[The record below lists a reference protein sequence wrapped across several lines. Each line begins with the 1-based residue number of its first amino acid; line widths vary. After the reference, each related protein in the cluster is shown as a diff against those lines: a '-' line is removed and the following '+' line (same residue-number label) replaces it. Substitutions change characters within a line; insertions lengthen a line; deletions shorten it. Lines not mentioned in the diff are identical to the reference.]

1 MGRVILIDAVSAVAL
16 VGLWYFCLASYN
28 HRRGAKALRWVE
40 VACSNRGR
48 LIEARWFGAS
58 RVQAHLQF
66 ASHWFENARVTI
78 KLLPRPLPIQW
89 LLSTWQKQRETLTF
103 EADLDCAPG
112 IRLEVLRHRWLTHS
126 DNQLVRKSRDWTVV
140 RPGPVVLTTC
150 TEWKQELPPVV
161 NTLMTSRG
169 HSLLTVRLR
178 PESPHLAAT
187 IDLEALSDE
196 HAAAG
201 FLGVLRDLAAGAS
214 THRQ

>member
-1 MGRVILIDAVSAVAL
+1 VGRLFLIDALAAVAL
-16 VGLWYFCLASYN
+16 VGLWFLCLASYN
-28 HRRGAKALRWVE
+28 RRRGTKALHWVEAACSHRGQLTQARWVGT
-40 VACSNRGR
+40 SR
-48 LIEARWFGAS
+48 L
-58 RVQAHLQF
+58 QAHVRF
-66 ASHWFENARVTI
+66 ATHWFENAQVTI
-78 KLLPRPLPIQW
+78 RLLPRPLPVQW
-89 LLSTWQKQRETLTF
+89 ALSIWHKQRETLTF

-112 IRLEVLRHRWLTHS
+112 THLEVLRHRWLTHN
-126 DNQLVRKSRDWTVV
+126 DNKVIRKSRNWTIV

-150 TEWKQELPPVV
+150 TQWKQELPPVI

-169 HSLLTVRLR
+169 HNLVSVRFR

-196 HAAAG
+196 RAAAS